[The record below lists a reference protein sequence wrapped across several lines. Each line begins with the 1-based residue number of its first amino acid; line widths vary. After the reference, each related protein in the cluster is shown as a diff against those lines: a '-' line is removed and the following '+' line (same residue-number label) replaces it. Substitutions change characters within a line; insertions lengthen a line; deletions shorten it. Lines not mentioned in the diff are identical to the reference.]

1 MSHEV
6 EICTQIKD
14 KMLNENQQMAVKLKK
29 FATIIKIPRLHFEYI
44 EKYGV
49 NEFVT
54 YCEDIVKRERS
65 LIDLKKAKEM
75 QVELRNEM
83 SIQAIKKIQGPM
95 EERIKAK
102 KLDMI

>member
-1 MSHEV
+1 MKQARKLMSHEV

-14 KMLNENQQMAVKLKK
+14 KMLNENMQMAEKLKK

-65 LIDLKKAKEM
+65 LIDLRNAQQK
-75 QVELRNEM
+75 QIELRNEI
-83 SIQAIKKIQGPM
+83 SI
-95 EERIKAK
+95 
-102 KLDMI
+102 

>member
-1 MSHEV
+1 MG
-6 EICTQIKD
+6 
-14 KMLNENQQMAVKLKK
+14 AKLRK

-65 LIDLKKAKEM
+65 LIDLKKA
-75 QVELRNEM
+75 
-83 SIQAIKKIQGPM
+83 
-95 EERIKAK
+95 
-102 KLDMI
+102 